1 MNKMCLRAFTEH
13 NSLTTQ
19 SDTLAGDKADLSVKS
34 MIVCQGLSDYLKTFL
49 SLEHVYLDLKL

>member
-1 MNKMCLRAFTEH
+1 MCLRASTEH
-13 NSLTTQ
+13 NSLTNRT
-19 SDTLAGDKADLSVKS
+19 DTLARVKADLSVKS

>member
-1 MNKMCLRAFTEH
+1 MCLRASTEH
-13 NSLTTQ
+13 NSLTTRT
-19 SDTLAGDKADLSVKS
+19 DTLARVKADLSVKS